1 MKLSCLPVSYFAAI
15 QAGKMSIREWAAA
28 ARSVGL
34 DSIDLSIMLVPNHT
48 QTYLE
53 KLKNDL
59 CAEKMPI
66 TMITT
71 YPDFTHPDPVQR
83 EREMD
88 YTRYDIALA
97 SQLGAKYVRLVAG
110 QAHPETSLR
119 DGVSWVVES
128 FKQLEKPAE
137 RHKIQLLYENHS
149 KPSAWKYFDFS
160 QPTAVYLEVVEK
172 IASTG
177 IRLNFDTANP
187 VIFGDDVL
195 PLLEKVISR
204 VETLHVQDNAAKG
217 VMRPVVP
224 GRGIV
229 PFAQIFTLL
238 KAHGFDGWL
247 CIEEGSCTGHEGVKE
262 SVKFVRAL
270 WDAPQSPDCASSL
283 FSKTR

>member
-1 MKLSCLPVSYFAAI
+1 MKLSCLPVSYFPAI
-15 QAGKMSIREWAAA
+15 QAGEMSIRAWAAE

-48 QTYLE
+48 PTCIE
-53 KLKNDL
+53 KLKQDL

-71 YPDFTHPDPVQR
+71 YPDFTHPDPAQR
-83 EREMD
+83 AREMD
-88 YTRYDIALA
+88 YARHDIALA
-97 SQLGAKYVRLVAG
+97 SQLGAKYLRLVAG
-110 QAHPETSLR
+110 QAHPETSLP
-119 DGVSWVVES
+119 DGISWVVES
-128 FKQLEKPAE
+128 FKQLEKPAA

-160 QPTAVYLEVVEK
+160 QSTAVYLEVVEK

-187 VIFGDDVL
+187 VICGDDSL
-195 PLLEKVISR
+195 SLLEKVISR

-224 GRGIV
+224 GHGIV
-229 PFAQIFTLL
+229 PFAALFALL
-238 KAHGFDGWL
+238 KAHGWDGWL
-247 CIEEGSCTGHEGVKE
+247 CIEEGTCTGHEGVKE
-262 SVKFVRAL
+262 AVRFVRTL
-270 WDAPQSPDCASSL
+270 WNAG
-283 FSKTR
+283 